1 MPYKSER
8 IPLSQEQDRRRK
20 LTDSQKDLIRQEYK
34 TGHHSLNSL
43 ARKYNVSKKTILL
56 IVNPESKA
64 KNDERIKN
72 HWRDYYN
79 TEEHNKAMRDTRKY
93 KYSLY
98 TKGELKESNRVMGI
112 TTNTLNESLGLID
125 PLKQFRINEA
135 LKRAQTE
142 QEKKEIEKEIDEV
155 DAKIDYADDHG
166 MSKDHLIDE
175 IDALNEE
182 MESYIYLFPEL
193 TYEDKEQL
201 RNYNLSIVGR
211 NRFED
216 EVNTAVK
223 GSKEDLERYAA
234 EYLDYQLHPDYL
246 YIENDFAGEIE
257 SDMFEDFDI
266 NGDVDF
272 SIETPNK
279 LTIDEIKEIAME
291 HYEDGGDVV
300 IETMTDEDIQNW
312 IESDGTLDGLM
323 NMFRDNLSIY
333 QDRKAREYDD
343 YHYEPA
349 IEVSE
354 TEEDTVE
361 PGEIIDDPM
370 LPDEFEYD
378 DDISDFG
385 PGNPWDAPG
394 MSVKDFLR

>member
-1 MPYKSER
+1 
-8 IPLSQEQDRRRK
+8 
-20 LTDSQKDLIRQEYK
+20 
-34 TGHHSLNSL
+34 
-43 ARKYNVSKKTILL
+43 
-56 IVNPESKA
+56 
-64 KNDERIKN
+64 
-72 HWRDYYN
+72 
-79 TEEHNKAMRDTRKY
+79 
-93 KYSLY
+93 
-98 TKGELKESNRVMGI
+98 MGI

-142 QEKKEIEKEIDEV
+142 QEKNEIEKEIDEV

-182 MESYIYLFPEL
+182 VESYIYLFPEL

-201 RNYNLSIVGR
+201 RDYNLSIVGR

-223 GSKEDLERYAA
+223 GSKSDLERYAA

-246 YIENDFAGEIE
+246 YVEDDFAGEVEPDIFE
-257 SDMFEDFDI
+257 EFDM

-272 SIETPNK
+272 SI
-279 LTIDEIKEIAME
+279 DE
-291 HYEDGGDVV
+291 
-300 IETMTDEDIQNW
+300 
-312 IESDGTLDGLM
+312 
-323 NMFRDNLSIY
+323 
-333 QDRKAREYDD
+333 
-343 YHYEPA
+343 

-354 TEEDTVE
+354 PEEDIVE
-361 PGEIIDDPM
+361 PGEIIDDPF

>member
-34 TGHHSLNSL
+34 TGYHSLNSL
-43 ARKYNVSKKTILL
+43 ARKYDVSKKTILL

-79 TEEHNKAMRDTRKY
+79 TEEHTKAMRDTRKY

-125 PLKQFRINEA
+125 PLKQFRVNEA

-142 QEKKEIEKEIDEV
+142 QEKKEIEKEIEEV

-175 IDALNEE
+175 IDALNESV
-182 MESYIYLFPEL
+182 ESYIYLFPEL

-201 RNYNLSIVGR
+201 RNYNLSIVGK

-246 YIENDFAGEIE
+246 YIEDDFAGEVEPDIFVE
-257 SDMFEDFDI
+257 FDM

-272 SIETPNK
+272 SI
-279 LTIDEIKEIAME
+279 DEIEI
-291 HYEDGGDVV
+291 
-300 IETMTDEDIQNW
+300 
-312 IESDGTLDGLM
+312 
-323 NMFRDNLSIY
+323 
-333 QDRKAREYDD
+333 
-343 YHYEPA
+343 P
-349 IEVSE
+349 E
-354 TEEDTVE
+354 TEEDIVE
-361 PGEIIDDPM
+361 PGEIIDDPF